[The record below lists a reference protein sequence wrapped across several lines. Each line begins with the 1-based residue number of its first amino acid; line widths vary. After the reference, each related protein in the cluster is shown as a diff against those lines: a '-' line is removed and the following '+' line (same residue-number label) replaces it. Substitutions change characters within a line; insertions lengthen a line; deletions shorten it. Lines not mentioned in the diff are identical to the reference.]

1 VAKKLT
7 AAQKAAAAKAAAGTS
22 NAIPAFNQNTLFQT
36 EEYDNPNFTGWATY
50 ISKSGNRVAVW
61 RKNGK
66 IDPQNKGD
74 VYYVLKNGNWYNSVN
89 NKAIKATGPVIDS
102 GVAPLTG
109 KSWQQIADEKDAA
122 TPPMGV
128 SPITSDPNKSPTEI
142 PEVDEDTDITL
153 LETERDE
160 YDNLIGIYS
169 NGTTK
174 ILIPSNRKYKT
185 TVDEDAYE
193 ILRLTFKEYGL
204 DDDELLKEIQGYME
218 RGLGSERAGLEL
230 KKTKAYTTRFSGNE
244 ARRAAGLN
252 VMSEAAYL
260 ELEDAYSETLRAYGL
275 QGYFGTDRKKAQAKM
290 GELIGNDIA
299 APEFKERIDTVA
311 MRVNN
316 ADPNVKATLKAFYN
330 IEDTDLVKYFL
341 NPKENLPKLQEKVT
355 AAEIGNEA
363 LKQNLITGVTSAENL
378 AKLGITQKDARE
390 GYSTISQI
398 LPTASKL
405 GQIYS
410 EEKINYTQAT
420 AEEERFGEL
429 DSARR
434 KRLRLAEKEIGTF
447 SGSSGV
453 SRGALGSSNSG
464 KF

>member
-1 VAKKLT
+1 MAKKLT
-7 AAQKAAAAKAAAGTS
+7 AAQKKELAAAQALLAKTKTQLKTTNATLAKFQADQKTLADADAEIAKELTDNAYYRVKVGNTGKTQAQIDAET
-22 NAIPAFNQNTLFQT
+22 NAIETAKLTGGTLVS
-36 EEYDNPNFTGWATY
+36 NPNGP
-50 ISKSGNRVAVW
+50 G
-61 RKNGK
+61 
-66 IDPQNKGD
+66 
-74 VYYVLKNGNWYNSVN
+74 LKV
-89 NKAIKATGPVIDS
+89 
-102 GVAPLTG
+102 VAPTTSG
-109 KSWQQIADEKDAA
+109 DGGGGGGGGGGDDED
-122 TPPMGV
+122 
-128 SPITSDPNKSPTEI
+128 
-142 PEVDEDTDITL
+142 DEDTNITL
-153 LETERDE
+153 INTERDE
-160 YDNLIGIYS
+160 YGNLIGIYS

-174 ILIPSNRKYKT
+174 ILVPSNRKYKT

-230 KKTKAYTTRFSGNE
+230 KKTTAYTTRFSGNE

-252 VMSEAAYL
+252 VLSEAAYL
-260 ELEDAYSETLRAYGL
+260 ELENSYSETLRAYGL
-275 QGYFGTDRKKAQAKM
+275 QGYFGTDRKKAQGKM

-299 APEFKERIDTVA
+299 APEFKERIDTVVT
-311 MRVNN
+311 RVNN
-316 ADPNVKATLKAFYN
+316 ADPNIKATLKSFYN

-378 AKLGITQKDARE
+378 AKLGITQKEARE